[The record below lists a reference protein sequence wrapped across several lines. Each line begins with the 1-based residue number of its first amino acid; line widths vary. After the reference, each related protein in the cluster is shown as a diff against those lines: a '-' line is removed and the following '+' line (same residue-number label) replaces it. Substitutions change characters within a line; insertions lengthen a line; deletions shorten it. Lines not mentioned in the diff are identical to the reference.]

1 MTDTVLSC
9 ILHDKPEEEVFLS
22 KKHPVVFFSQHKEG
36 SMKPVVKTIKLILL
50 VVILGLIVM
59 LGFSFGKYFLPM

>member
-1 MTDTVLSC
+1 
-9 ILHDKPEEEVFLS
+9 
-22 KKHPVVFFSQHKEG
+22 
-36 SMKPVVKTIKLILL
+36 MKPVVKTIKLILL